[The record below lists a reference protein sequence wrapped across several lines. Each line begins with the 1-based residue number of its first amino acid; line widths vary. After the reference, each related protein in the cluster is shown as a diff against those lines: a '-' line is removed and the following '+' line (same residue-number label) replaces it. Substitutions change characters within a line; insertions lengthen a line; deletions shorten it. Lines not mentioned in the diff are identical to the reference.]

1 MVHTLLMG
9 DPSHFSVV
17 GGANPHTRDRYGRR
31 KSVDRELAIRQWWSL
46 HDLLRDHGLRIEVV
60 PPHPELPDDTRLWA
74 ALQRVSGGPWGGC
87 VFDVDE
93 IVATLEAGIA
103 ARGLK

>member
-1 MVHTLLMG
+1 MVHILLMG

-46 HDLLRDHGLRIEVV
+46 HDLLR
-60 PPHPELPDDTRLWA
+60 P
-74 ALQRVSGGPWGGC
+74 
-87 VFDVDE
+87 
-93 IVATLEAGIA
+93 
-103 ARGLK
+103 